1 MFSTFSTELSTII
14 GALRLFHCGKLL
26 NVHKVIPGQGDLQ
39 FKIKSVTVVQCDK
52 RRIYFRSNTSRLFK
66 FRSDMYGSNSVRI
79 VLDKNRKHDKLKEL
93 FLRQFYTSRGRAVG
107 SSSGS

>member
-52 RRIYFRSNTSRLFK
+52 KAHLFPFKFQQDVQIPIGYVWFK
-66 FRSDMYGSNSVRI
+66 FRSD
-79 VLDKNRKHDKLKEL
+79 
-93 FLRQFYTSRGRAVG
+93 
-107 SSSGS
+107 SS